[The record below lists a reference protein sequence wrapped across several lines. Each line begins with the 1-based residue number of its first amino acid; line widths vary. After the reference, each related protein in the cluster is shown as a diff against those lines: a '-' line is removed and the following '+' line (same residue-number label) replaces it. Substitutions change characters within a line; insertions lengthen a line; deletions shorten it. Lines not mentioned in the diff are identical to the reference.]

1 MFGLVDDEEILS
13 EVHVAGGLHTGFRLA
28 AIPLNYKKEPNRL
41 LCRGQYEVR
50 LFYVFRVGGRQ
61 RWADF
66 SGLQLWWVQRTRW
79 NFQIGTFTVVPASRG
94 MFHMFAHIVSRIGC
108 PYGAEFKVIHHSVVV
123 FVVCVYACVAVC
135 GCVCVWLWLCGC
147 VCGCVC
153 GCGCVCVAVAV
164 CVRGCVCA
172 HDLRSCVILCVRV

>member
-1 MFGLVDDEEILS
+1 MHPVFGLVDDEEILS

-50 LFYVFRVGGRQ
+50 LCFVFRVGGRQ

-153 GCGCVCVAVAV
+153 GCGCVCVA
-164 CVRGCVCA
+164 
-172 HDLRSCVILCVRV
+172 LCS